1 MVFIIPFLS
10 QTHKT
15 SKELDKHIAILE
27 LLIVISYL
35 SACYSIV

>member
-1 MVFIIPFLS
+1 MVFTTSFLNK
-10 QTHKT
+10 THKT
-15 SKELDKHIAILE
+15 SKELDKHVVILE

>member
-1 MVFIIPFLS
+1 MIFTTLSLS
-10 QTHKT
+10 QIHKI

-35 SACYSIV
+35 SAYYSIV

>member
-1 MVFIIPFLS
+1 MVFTTSFLS

-15 SKELDKHIAILE
+15 SKELDKHIATLE

-35 SACYSIV
+35 LACYSIV